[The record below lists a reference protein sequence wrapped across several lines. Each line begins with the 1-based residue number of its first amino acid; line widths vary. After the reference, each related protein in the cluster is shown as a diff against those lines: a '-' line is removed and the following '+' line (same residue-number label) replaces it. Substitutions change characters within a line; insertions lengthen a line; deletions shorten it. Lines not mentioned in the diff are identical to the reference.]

1 MPLMSPIDAGF
12 LLIETRTQPMHV
24 GGLQVFKLPSG
35 AKREWLKDLYD
46 EVIASTDVDRLF
58 RQRPHRSVATGGAY
72 TWALDADVDLEHHV
86 RHSALAR
93 PGRVRELLAL
103 TSRLHGT
110 PLDRHRPLWEVHLIE
125 GLQNRRFAVYTKVHH
140 ALVDGVSAL
149 RLLEGTLSD
158 DPDDRQTRL
167 PWATRPRRSRPGGS
181 GGGVATLPQNL
192 LRNARDV
199 LELGPGLARIA
210 GRSLTDDRTKRTGI
224 APRTILNVPI
234 TGSRR
239 YAAQGWPLDTIRRV
253 AKAADATVND
263 VVLAMCG
270 GALREYLR
278 SLGALPEAPL
288 VAMTPVS
295 MRGADA
301 SESTG
306 NAVGAIRCDL
316 ATNVTDPIERLA
328 TIKASI
334 GLGKAALAHSTQ
346 LQATALS
353 AMVMLPLAASSV
365 GVLRSLAPPPF
376 NIIISNVPG
385 PTNPLYLRGA
395 ELEGLYPLSIPFNGQ
410 ALNITVTSYNG
421 SLDFGLTGC
430 RKSVPHL
437 QRLLSYLD
445 DALGEMV
452 AAFDL

>member
-24 GGLQVFKLPSG
+24 GGLQVFKLPAG
-35 AKREWLKDLYD
+35 AKQEWLKDLYE
-46 EVIASTDVDRLF
+46 EVIASSDVDRLF

-72 TWALDADVDLEHHV
+72 TWVLDADVDLEHHV

-125 GLQNRRFAVYTKVHH
+125 GLEKRRFAVYTKVHH
-140 ALVDGVSAL
+140 SLVDGVSAL

-158 DPDDRQTRL
+158 DPEDRQTRL
-167 PWATRPRRSRPGGS
+167 PWATRPRRGRPGGS
-181 GGGVATLPQNL
+181 AGGLAALPQNL
-192 LRNARDV
+192 FRNAKEV

-210 GRSLTDDRTKRTGI
+210 GRSLTDGRTQRTGI

-239 YAAQGWPLDTIRRV
+239 YAAQGWPMETIRKV

-295 MRGADA
+295 MRGAGA
-301 SESTG
+301 SDSTG

-334 GLGKAALAHSTQ
+334 GMGKAALAQSTQ

-353 AMVMLPLAASSV
+353 AMVMAPLAASSV
-365 GVLRSLAPPPF
+365 SVLRSLAPPPF

-385 PTNPLYLRGA
+385 PSKPLYLRGA

-437 QRLLSYLD
+437 QRLLGYLD

-452 AAFDL
+452 AALEV

>member
-1 MPLMSPIDAGF
+1 MPLMSPIDAAF

-24 GGLQVFKLPSG
+24 GGLQVFKLPQG
-35 AKREWLKDLYD
+35 AKRQWVGELY
-46 EVIASTDVDRLF
+46 EEIMASSDVARLF
-58 RQRPHRSVATGGAY
+58 RQRPYRSLATAGAY
-72 TWALDADVDLEHHV
+72 AWALDADVDLEHHV
-86 RHSALAR
+86 RHSALPP

-125 GLQNRRFAVYTKVHH
+125 GLDHRRFAVYTKVHH
-140 ALVDGVSAL
+140 SLVDGVSAL
-149 RLLEGTLSD
+149 RLLERTLSE
-158 DPDDRQTRL
+158 DPEDRDTPL
-167 PWATRPRRSRPGGS
+167 PWATRPRRSRSRGSTGGLA
-181 GGGVATLPQNL
+181 GLPQNL
-192 LRNARDV
+192 LRNAKEV
-199 LELGPGLARIA
+199 LELGPGLARIV
-210 GRSLTDDRTKRTGI
+210 GRSMSDDKTQRTGI
-224 APRTILNVPI
+224 APKTILNVPI

-239 YAAQGWPLDTIRRV
+239 YAAQGWPLERVRDV

-278 SLGALPEAPL
+278 SLGALPEASL

-295 MRGADA
+295 MRSAEA
-301 SESTG
+301 AESTG

-316 ATNVTDPIERLA
+316 ATNVTDPVERLA

-334 GLGKAALAHSTQ
+334 GMGKAALGQSSQ

-353 AMVMLPLAASSV
+353 AMVMAPLVASSV
-365 GVLRSLAPPPF
+365 SMLRSVAPPPF
-376 NIIISNVPG
+376 NIIISNIPG
-385 PTNPLYLRGA
+385 PGKPLYLRGA
-395 ELEGLYPLSIPFNGQ
+395 QLEGLYPLSIPFNGQ

-437 QRLLSYLD
+437 QRLLGYLD
-445 DALGEMV
+445 NALNEMV
-452 AAFDL
+452 TAVGV

>member
-1 MPLMSPIDAGF
+1 MPLMSPLDAVF

-24 GGLQVFKLPSG
+24 GGLQVFKLPVG
-35 AKREWLKDLYD
+35 ARREWLKDLYD
-46 EVIASTDVDRLF
+46 EVVASGDVDRLF
-58 RQRPHRSVATGGAY
+58 RQRPHRSLTTGGLY
-72 TWALDADVDLEHHV
+72 TWILDADVDLEHHV

-110 PLDRHRPLWEVHLIE
+110 PLDRQRPLWEVHLIE
-125 GLQNRRFAVYTKVHH
+125 GLDNGRFAVYTKVHH
-140 ALVDGVSAL
+140 SLVDGVSAL
-149 RLLEGTLSD
+149 RLLERSLSD
-158 DPDDRQTRL
+158 DPDDRTTPL
-167 PWATRPRRSRPGGS
+167 PWAAPSRRDLPASESTGAGALPR
-181 GGGVATLPQNL
+181 NL
-192 LRNARDV
+192 LHRAREV

-210 GRSLTDDRTKRTGI
+210 GRTLTDEKTQRTGM

-239 YAAQGWPLDTIRRV
+239 YAAQGWPMDRIRSV
-253 AKAADATVND
+253 AKAANATVND

-278 SLGALPEAPL
+278 SLCALPDAPL

-295 MRGADA
+295 MRSTDA
-301 SESTG
+301 GDSTG

-316 ATNVTDPIERLA
+316 ATNVTDPVERLA
-328 TIKASI
+328 TIQASI
-334 GLGKAALAHSTQ
+334 GMGKAALGQSSQ

-353 AMVMLPLAASSV
+353 AMVMAPLVASSLSLV
-365 GVLRSLAPPPF
+365 RNLAPPPF
-376 NIIISNVPG
+376 NIIISNMPG
-385 PTNPLYLRGA
+385 PTKPLYLRGA
-395 ELEGLYPLSIPFNGQ
+395 RLEGLYPLSIPFNGQ

-437 QRLLSYLD
+437 QRLLGY
-445 DALGEMV
+445 LGEALDEMV
-452 AAFDL
+452 IAFDA

>member
-24 GGLQVFKLPSG
+24 GGLQVFKLPED
-35 AKREWLKDLYD
+35 AKDDWLTDLYE
-46 EVIASTDVDRLF
+46 EVIASSDVDRLF
-58 RQRPHRSVATGGAY
+58 RQRPHRSLTTAGLY
-72 TWALDADVDLEHHV
+72 SWILDADVDLEHHV
-86 RHSALAR
+86 RHSALAH

-110 PLDRHRPLWEVHLIE
+110 PLDRHRPLWELHLIE
-125 GLQNRRFAVYTKVHH
+125 GLEDRRFAIYTKLHH

-149 RLLEGTLSD
+149 RLLERTLSD
-158 DPDDRQTRL
+158 DPDDRQAAP
-167 PWATRPRRSRPGGS
+167 PWGTRPRERRSGGS
-181 GGGVATLPQNL
+181 GGGLAALPQNL
-192 LRNARDV
+192 LHNAKEV

-210 GRSLTDDRTKRTGI
+210 GRSLTDDKTQRTGI

-239 YAAQGWPLDTIRRV
+239 YAAQGWPIERVRSV
-253 AKAADATVND
+253 AKAAGATVND

-278 SLGALPEAPL
+278 SLGALPDAPL

-295 MRGADA
+295 MRGADP
-301 SESTG
+301 SESSG
-306 NAVGAIRCDL
+306 NAVGAIRADL
-316 ATNVTDPIERLA
+316 ATNITDPVERLA
-328 TIKASI
+328 TIQASI
-334 GLGKAALAHSTQ
+334 GLGKAALAQSSQ

-353 AMVMLPLAASSV
+353 AMVIAPLLAGSIN
-365 GVLRSLAPPPF
+365 GLRSVAPPPF

-385 PTNPLYLRGA
+385 PTKPLYLRGA
-395 ELEGLYPLSIPFNGQ
+395 ELQGLYPLSIPFNGQ
-410 ALNITVTSYNG
+410 ALNITVTSYHG

-437 QRLLSYLD
+437 QRLLGYLD
-445 DALGEMV
+445 NALNELV
-452 AAFDL
+452 TAFDV

>member
-24 GGLQVFKLPSG
+24 GGLQVFKFPVG
-35 AKREWLKDLYD
+35 AKQEWLTELYE
-46 EVIASTDVDRLF
+46 EVIASSDVDRLF
-58 RQRPHRSVATGGAY
+58 RQRPHRSVATAGVY

-86 RHSALAR
+86 RHSALPR

-125 GLQNRRFAVYTKVHH
+125 GLDKRRFAVYTKVHH

-149 RLLEGTLSD
+149 RLLERTLSED
-158 DPDDRQTRL
+158 SDDRETRL
-167 PWATRPRRSRPGGS
+167 PWATRPRKRRPDRPGG
-181 GGGVATLPQNL
+181 GAATFPQNL
-192 LRNARDV
+192 LHNAREV

-210 GRSLTDDRTKRTGI
+210 GRSLTDDKTQRTGI

-239 YAAQGWPLDTIRRV
+239 YAAQGWPMARIRGV
-253 AKAADATVND
+253 ANAAEATVND

-295 MRGADA
+295 MRGSDA

-328 TIKASI
+328 TIQASI
-334 GLGKAALAHSTQ
+334 GMGKAALAQSTQ

-353 AMVMLPLAASSV
+353 AMVMAPLAASSV
-365 GVLRSLAPPPF
+365 NGLRRVAPPPF

-385 PTNPLYLRGA
+385 PTKPLYLRGA
-395 ELEGLYPLSIPFNGQ
+395 ELQGLYPLSIPFNGQ

-437 QRLLSYLD
+437 QRLLGYLD
-445 DALGEMV
+445 NALNEMV
-452 AAFDL
+452 AAFGL

>member
-1 MPLMSPIDAGF
+1 MPLMSPIDAAF

-24 GGLQVFKLPSG
+24 GGLQVFKLPVG
-35 AKREWLKDLYD
+35 AKQEWLTDLYE
-46 EVIASTDVDRLF
+46 EVIALSDVDRLF
-58 RQRPHRSVATGGAY
+58 RQRPHRSAATGGVY

-125 GLQNRRFAVYTKVHH
+125 GLDKRRFAVYTKVHH

-149 RLLEGTLSD
+149 RLLERTLSE
-158 DPDDRQTRL
+158 DPDDRKTRL
-167 PWATRPRRSRPGGS
+167 PWATRPRPRRPDGPGG
-181 GGGVATLPQNL
+181 GLAALPQNL
-192 LRNARDV
+192 LHNARE
-199 LELGPGLARIA
+199 LLALGPGLASIA
-210 GRSLTDDRTKRTGI
+210 GRSLTDDKTQRTGI

-239 YAAQGWPLDTIRRV
+239 YAAQGWPMERIRDV

-295 MRGADA
+295 MRGSDV

-328 TIKASI
+328 TIQASI
-334 GLGKAALAHSTQ
+334 GMGKAALAQSTQ

-353 AMVMLPLAASSV
+353 AMVMAPLVASSV
-365 GVLRSLAPPPF
+365 HGLRNVAPPPF

-385 PTNPLYLRGA
+385 PTKPLYLRGA

-437 QRLLSYLD
+437 QRLLGYLD
-445 DALGEMV
+445 DALNEMV
-452 AAFDL
+452 AAFGL

>member
-1 MPLMSPIDAGF
+1 MPLMSPMDAAF

-24 GGLQVFKLPSG
+24 GGLQVFKLPAG

-46 EVIASTDVDRLF
+46 EVIASSDVDRLF
-58 RQRPHRSVATGGAY
+58 RQRPHRSLTTAGAF
-72 TWALDADVDLEHHV
+72 TWAMDADVDLEHHV
-86 RHSALAR
+86 RHSALPR

-125 GLQNRRFAVYTKVHH
+125 GLENRRFAVYTKVHH

-149 RLLEGTLSD
+149 RLLERSLSD
-158 DPDDRQTRL
+158 DPDDLETRL
-167 PWATRPRRSRPGGS
+167 PWSTRPRRGRRGGS
-181 GGGVATLPQNL
+181 GGGLAEVPQGL
-192 LRNARDV
+192 LHRAREV

-210 GRSLTDDRTKRTGI
+210 GRTLTDDKTQRTGV

-239 YAAQGWPLDTIRRV
+239 YAAQGWPIERIRAV
-253 AKAADATVND
+253 AKAADATIND

-278 SLGALPEAPL
+278 SLGALPDAPL

-295 MRGADA
+295 MRDADSA
-301 SESTG
+301 ESTG

-316 ATNVTDPIERLA
+316 ATNITDPIERLA
-328 TIKASI
+328 TIQASI
-334 GLGKAALAHSTQ
+334 GLGKAALSQSTQ

-353 AMVMLPLAASSV
+353 AMVMAPLVASSV
-365 GVLRSLAPPPF
+365 NGLRSVAPPPF

-385 PTNPLYLRGA
+385 PTKPLYLRGA

-437 QRLLSYLD
+437 QRLLGYLD
-445 DALGEMV
+445 NALTEML
-452 AAFDL
+452 AAFEL

>member
-1 MPLMSPIDAGF
+1 MERI
-12 LLIETRTQPMHV
+12 
-24 GGLQVFKLPSG
+24 
-35 AKREWLKDLYD
+35 
-46 EVIASTDVDRLF
+46 
-58 RQRPHRSVATGGAY
+58 
-72 TWALDADVDLEHHV
+72 
-86 RHSALAR
+86 
-93 PGRVRELLAL
+93 
-103 TSRLHGT
+103 
-110 PLDRHRPLWEVHLIE
+110 
-125 GLQNRRFAVYTKVHH
+125 
-140 ALVDGVSAL
+140 
-149 RLLEGTLSD
+149 
-158 DPDDRQTRL
+158 
-167 PWATRPRRSRPGGS
+167 
-181 GGGVATLPQNL
+181 
-192 LRNARDV
+192 RD
-199 LELGPGLARIA
+199 
-210 GRSLTDDRTKRTGI
+210 
-224 APRTILNVPI
+224 
-234 TGSRR
+234 
-239 YAAQGWPLDTIRRV
+239 V

-295 MRGADA
+295 MRGSDV

-328 TIKASI
+328 TIQASI
-334 GLGKAALAHSTQ
+334 GMGKAALAQSTQ

-353 AMVMLPLAASSV
+353 AMVMAPLVASSV
-365 GVLRSLAPPPF
+365 HGLRNVAPPPF

-385 PTNPLYLRGA
+385 PTKPLYLRGA

-437 QRLLSYLD
+437 QRLLGYLD
-445 DALGEMV
+445 DALNEMV
-452 AAFDL
+452 AAFGL

>member
-1 MPLMSPIDAGF
+1 MPLMSPIDAAF

-24 GGLQVFKLPSG
+24 GGLQVFKLPVG
-35 AKREWLKDLYD
+35 AKQGWLTDLYE
-46 EVIASTDVDRLF
+46 EVIASSDVDRLF
-58 RQRPHRSVATGGAY
+58 RQRPHRSVATGGVY

-125 GLQNRRFAVYTKVHH
+125 GLEKRRFAVYTKVHH
-140 ALVDGVSAL
+140 SLVDGVSAL
-149 RLLEGTLSD
+149 RLLERTLSE
-158 DPDDRQTRL
+158 DPDDRETRL
-167 PWATRPRRSRPGGS
+167 PWATRPRQRRPDCA
-181 GGGVATLPQNL
+181 GGGLAALPQNL
-192 LRNARDV
+192 LHNAREL

-210 GRSLTDDRTKRTGI
+210 GRSLTDDKTQRTGI

-239 YAAQGWPLDTIRRV
+239 YAAQGWPMERIRAV
-253 AKAADATVND
+253 ARAADATVND

-295 MRGADA
+295 MRGSDA
-301 SESTG
+301 SESSG

-328 TIKASI
+328 TIQASI
-334 GLGKAALAHSTQ
+334 GMGKAALARSTQ

-353 AMVMLPLAASSV
+353 AMVMGPLVASSV
-365 GVLRSLAPPPF
+365 NGLRSIAPPPF

-385 PTNPLYLRGA
+385 PTKPLYLRGA
-395 ELEGLYPLSIPFNGQ
+395 ELQGLYPLSIPFNGQ

-437 QRLLSYLD
+437 QRLLGYLD
-445 DALGEMV
+445 NALNEMV
-452 AAFDL
+452 AAFGL

>member
-1 MPLMSPIDAGF
+1 MPLMSPIDAAF

-24 GGLQVFKLPSG
+24 GGLQVFKLPVG
-35 AKREWLKDLYD
+35 AKQEWLTDLYE
-46 EVIASTDVDRLF
+46 EVIASSDVDRLF
-58 RQRPHRSVATGGAY
+58 RQRPHRSVATGGVY
-72 TWALDADVDLEHHV
+72 TWALDADVDLEHHI

-125 GLQNRRFAVYTKVHH
+125 GLEKRRFAVYTKVHH
-140 ALVDGVSAL
+140 SLVDGVSAL
-149 RLLEGTLSD
+149 RLLERTLSE
-158 DPDDRQTRL
+158 DPDDRETRL
-167 PWATRPRRSRPGGS
+167 PWATRPRQRRPDA
-181 GGGVATLPQNL
+181 GGGLAALPQSL
-192 LRNARDV
+192 LHNAREL

-210 GRSLTDDRTKRTGI
+210 GRTLTDDKTQRTGI

-239 YAAQGWPLDTIRRV
+239 YAAQGWPMERIRGV
-253 AKAADATVND
+253 ARAADATVND

-295 MRGADA
+295 MRGSDA

-316 ATNVTDPIERLA
+316 ATNVTDPVERLA
-328 TIKASI
+328 TIQASI
-334 GLGKAALAHSTQ
+334 GMGKAALAQSTQ

-353 AMVMLPLAASSV
+353 AMVMGPLVASSV
-365 GVLRSLAPPPF
+365 NGLRSIAPPPF

-385 PTNPLYLRGA
+385 PTKPLYLRGA
-395 ELEGLYPLSIPFNGQ
+395 ELQGLYPLSIPFNGQ

-437 QRLLSYLD
+437 QRLLGYLD
-445 DALGEMV
+445 NALNEMV
-452 AAFDL
+452 AAFGL